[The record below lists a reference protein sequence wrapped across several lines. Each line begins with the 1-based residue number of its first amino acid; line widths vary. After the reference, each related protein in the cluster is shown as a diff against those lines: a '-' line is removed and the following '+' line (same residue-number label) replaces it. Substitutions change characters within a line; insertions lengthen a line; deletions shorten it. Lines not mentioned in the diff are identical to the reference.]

1 MNTAALPP
9 ESSPIRR
16 GRGTRPWL
24 RLSPDSLLAWL
35 SDNGRRRG
43 QLWFPVI
50 NLVWLFWM
58 IVAPWVL
65 PKAGQWVIAAT
76 FVSLAVFLLLYWR
89 AWCGPRA
96 QLPMV
101 TLAIAVLGLAVL
113 PLNSSWSY
121 VIYAACFVPY
131 CARGWR
137 AWAWLVALLLALY
150 AVDLA
155 SGFFSQG
162 MALVA
167 TGMTATISALNM
179 LVRSNHERDAE
190 LRLTQDEVRR
200 LATAAERERIARD
213 LHDLLGH
220 TWSLVAVKAEL
231 ARKLMPR
238 DAAAAAR
245 ELVDIETVAR
255 QSLAQVR
262 EAVSGM
268 RAPALA
274 AELASARLMLEAAD
288 IRFEHT
294 GLDSAPAMAPEA
306 EAALALGLREAV
318 TNVQRHA
325 RARHVQVRLQADGDA
340 AELEVQDDGRGT
352 REQQRGNGL
361 AGMEERLVALGGR
374 LLLESLPGQGTRL
387 RLRVPRLSSAAGRTF
402 GTSFDPTPGTSL
414 RTAAP

>member
-1 MNTAALPP
+1 MNTAAPLPP
-9 ESSPIRR
+9 GPRFPPR
-16 GRGTRPWL
+16 GA
-24 RLSPDSLLAWL
+24 PDSLLAWL
-35 SDNGRRRG
+35 SSGGRRRG
-43 QLWFPVI
+43 QLWFPLI

-58 IVAPWVL
+58 LIAPWVL
-65 PKAGQWVIAAT
+65 PPVRAWVVVAT
-76 FVSLAVFLLLYWR
+76 LASLAVFLLLYWR

-96 QLPMV
+96 QLPAV
-101 TLAIAVLGLAVL
+101 TTAIAVLGLGMLFV
-113 PLNSSWSY
+113 NTSWSY

-137 AWAWLVALLLALY
+137 AGAWMVLLLAALY
-150 AVDLA
+150 AAALA
-155 SGFFSQG
+155 SGYFSP
-162 MALVA
+162 ASAAVA
-167 TGMTATISALNM
+167 VGMTAAIGALNM

-245 ELVDIETVAR
+245 ELADIEAVAR

-288 IRFEHT
+288 IGFEHS
-294 GLDSAPAMAPEA
+294 GLDSAPALAPEA

-325 RARHVQVRLQADGDA
+325 RARHVQVTLQADGDA
-340 AELEVQDDGRGT
+340 AELQVQDDGRGT
-352 REQQRGNGL
+352 RDSRRGNGL
-361 AGMEERLVALGGR
+361 AGMEERLRALGGQ
-374 LLLESLPGQGTRL
+374 LWLDSAPGQGTRL
-387 RLRVPRLSSAAGRTF
+387 RLRVPRLAA
-402 GTSFDPTPGTSL
+402 SL
-414 RTAAP
+414 GPAAP

>member
-1 MNTAALPP
+1 MNPAAPL
-9 ESSPIRR
+9 PIRLPA
-16 GRGTRPWL
+16 GP
-24 RLSPDSLLAWL
+24 RLWPGVSPDSLLAWL

-43 QLWFPVI
+43 QLWFPIV

-58 IVAPWVL
+58 IVAPWVV
-65 PKAGQWVIAAT
+65 PKAGRWVFAAT
-76 FVSLAVFLLLYWR
+76 FASLAVFLLLYWR

-96 QLPMV
+96 QLPAV
-101 TLAIAVLGLAVL
+101 TVAIAVLGLAVL

-131 CARGWR
+131 CERGWR
-137 AWAWLVALLLALY
+137 AWAWLAALVAALY
-150 AVDLA
+150 VGALA
-155 SGFFSQG
+155 SGYFTQG

-167 TGMTATISALNM
+167 TAMTAAIAALNM

-231 ARKLMPR
+231 ARKLIPR
-238 DAAAAAR
+238 DPAAAAR
-245 ELVDIETVAR
+245 ELADIEGVAR

-294 GLDSAPAMAPEA
+294 GLDTAPALAPEA

-340 AELEVQDDGRGT
+340 AELEVHDDGRGT
-352 REQQRGNGL
+352 REARRGNGL

-387 RLRVPRLSSAAGRTF
+387 RLRVPRLHGSLAAAL
-402 GTSFDPTPGTSL
+402 GTAVP
-414 RTAAP
+414 

>member
-1 MNTAALPP
+1 MNTAAPLPA
-9 ESSPIRR
+9 
-16 GRGTRPWL
+16 RPGPWP
-24 RLSPDSLLAWL
+24 RLAPDSLLAWL

-58 IVAPWVL
+58 VIAPWVL
-65 PKAGQWVIAAT
+65 PKPGRWVIAAT
-76 FVSLAVFLLLYWR
+76 FASLGVFLLLYWR

-96 QLPMV
+96 QLPAA
-101 TLAIAVLGLAVL
+101 TAAIALLGLVVL

-137 AWAWLVALLLALY
+137 AWAWLAALVVALY
-150 AVDLA
+150 AVALA
-155 SGFFSQG
+155 SGYFSPG

-167 TGMTATISALNM
+167 AAMTATIAALNM

-231 ARKLMPR
+231 ARKLVPR
-238 DAAAAAR
+238 DPAAATR
-245 ELVDIETVAR
+245 ELADIEAVAR

-294 GLDSAPAMAPEA
+294 GLEGAPALAPEA

-325 RARHVQVRLQADGDA
+325 RARHVQVRLQADGEA

-352 REQQRGNGL
+352 RAQARGNGL
-361 AGMEERLVALGGR
+361 AGMEERLAALGGR
-374 LLLESLPGQGTRL
+374 LWLDSAPGQGTRL
-387 RLRVPRLSSAAGRTF
+387 RLRVPRWAGAE
-402 GTSFDPTPGTSL
+402 G
-414 RTAAP
+414 AP